1 MHGPNGIVPTRGQ
14 IIATRANTSNALKK
28 SGFLG
33 DDEYWFPR
41 PLQNASEHDLVI
53 LGGAREASNSKGHES
68 YVVDDSVVNED
79 IGKVLREFLP
89 SVFPGKFA
97 KDAEPE
103 IEWVRMFIVRSAHKV

>member
-1 MHGPNGIVPTRGQ
+1 MHGPDGIVPIRGQ
-14 IIATRANTSNALKK
+14 IIATRANTPNALKK

-41 PLQNASEHDLVI
+41 PLKNASEHDLVI
-53 LGGAREASNSKGHES
+53 LGGAREASKSEGHES

-89 SVFPGKFA
+89 SAFPGKFA
-97 KDAEPE
+97 KGADPE
-103 IEWVRMFIVRSAHKV
+103 MEWVRVFLMMSMHKV